1 MLCGGRNW
9 ARAAARR
16 SRPDRRPAV
25 KRPHRPASLAP
36 VRQIRHPGYGASS
49 AKTTSRSEKVSGT
62 RHLKSTNSSWD
73 EDAFRP
79 TKSRRDDRGLWKTL
93 HSYWLCGVSHAFVRE
108 LSPCSQPRNV
118 GRFSLCRPRPGL
130 LASARRRP
138 PIAEAMGY
146 SRVSLRGQNSAT
158 HDLYSCLESLGEEE

>member
-1 MLCGGRNW
+1 
-9 ARAAARR
+9 
-16 SRPDRRPAV
+16 
-25 KRPHRPASLAP
+25 
-36 VRQIRHPGYGASS
+36 
-49 AKTTSRSEKVSGT
+49 VSGPDT
-62 RHLKSTNSSWD
+62 LNPPIHRVKSTDSSWG

-79 TKSRRDDRGLWKTL
+79 TKSRTDDRRLWKTL

-118 GRFSLCRPRPGL
+118 GRFSLCRPQPGL
-130 LASARRRP
+130 LASAGRRP

-158 HDLYSCLESLGEEE
+158 DDLYSCHRELGKRGLNSLV